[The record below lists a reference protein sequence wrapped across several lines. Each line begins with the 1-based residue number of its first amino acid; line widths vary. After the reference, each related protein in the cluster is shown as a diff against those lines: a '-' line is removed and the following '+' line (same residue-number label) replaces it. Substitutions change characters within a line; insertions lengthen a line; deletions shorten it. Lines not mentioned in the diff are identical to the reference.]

1 MNKEIWKNI
10 DGYSNYMVS
19 NFGRIKNIN
28 YRNTNK
34 EKYINGTKHN
44 GYVYIVLTK
53 NRKIKQH
60 LLHRLVAEAFI
71 PNLENKPCINH
82 KDCNRSNNK
91 VENLEWCTPK
101 ENIQY
106 MDKLKRRVANKKLN
120 EEEVKIIKEKKK
132 QGYIYKDI
140 WKLFKNKITL
150 SGFEK
155 IWYGQ
160 NWRKG
165 DNK

>member
-10 DGYSNYMVS
+10 DGYLNYMVS

-28 YRNTNK
+28 YRGTGK
-34 EKYINGTKHN
+34 TKFIKGTKHN
-44 GYVYIVLTK
+44 NYTHITLSK
-53 NRKIKQH
+53 NNKLKAY

-71 PNLENKPCINH
+71 PNPENKPCINH
-82 KDCNRSNNK
+82 KDCNRQNNRAD
-91 VENLEWCTPK
+91 NLEWCTQK

-120 EEEVKIIKEKKK
+120 EEEVKIIKEIKK
-132 QGYIYKDI
+132 QGYSYKKI
-140 WKLFKNKITL
+140 WELFKNKITL

-160 NWRKG
+160 NWKKG
-165 DNK
+165 E

>member
-1 MNKEIWKNI
+1 MNEIWKPI
-10 DGYSNYMVS
+10 PKYENYKVS
-19 NFGRIKNIN
+19 NLGNIKNVN
-28 YRNTNK
+28 YR
-34 EKYINGTKHN
+34 GTGKTKIIKGHKIN
-44 GYVYIVLTK
+44 GYVYIALRKNNKTK
-53 NRKIKQH
+53 MF
-60 LLHRLVAEAFI
+60 LLHRLVAQLFI
-71 PNLENKPCINH
+71 PNIDNKPCINH
-82 KDCNRSNNK
+82 IDCNRQNNM
-91 VENLEWCTPK
+91 VNNLEWCTQK

-132 QGYIYKDI
+132 QGYLYKDI

>member
-1 MNKEIWKNI
+1 MNKEIWKPI
-10 DGYSNYMVS
+10 DNYLNYMVS

-28 YRNTNK
+28 YRGTGK
-34 EKYINGTKHN
+34 TKFIKGTKHN
-44 GYVYIVLTK
+44 NYTYITLSK
-53 NRKIKQH
+53 NNKLKAY

-71 PNLENKPCINH
+71 PNPENKPCINH
-82 KDCNRSNNK
+82 KDCNRQNNRTD
-91 VENLEWCTPK
+91 NLEWCTQK

-120 EEEVKIIKEKKK
+120 EEEVKIIKEIKK
-132 QGYIYKDI
+132 QGYSYKKV
-140 WKLFKNKITL
+140 WELFKNKITL

-160 NWRKG
+160 NWKKG
-165 DNK
+165 E

>member
-1 MNKEIWKNI
+1 MNKEIWKPI
-10 DGYSNYMVS
+10 DNYLNYMVS

-28 YRNTNK
+28 YRGTGK
-34 EKYINGTKHN
+34 TKFIKGTKHN
-44 GYVYIVLTK
+44 NYTYITLSK
-53 NRKIKQH
+53 NNKLKAY

-71 PNLENKPCINH
+71 PNPENKPCINH
-82 KDCNRSNNK
+82 KDCNRQNNRAD
-91 VENLEWCTPK
+91 NLEWCTQK

-120 EEEVKIIKEKKK
+120 EAEVKIIKEIKK
-132 QGYIYKDI
+132 QGYSYKKI
-140 WKLFKNKITL
+140 WELFKNKITL

-160 NWRKG
+160 NWKKG
-165 DNK
+165 E

>member
-1 MNKEIWKNI
+1 MNEIWKSI
-10 DGYSNYMVS
+10 PEYENYQVS
-19 NFGRIKNIN
+19 NLGNIKNVN
-28 YRNTNK
+28 YRGTGKTKIIKGHINK
-34 EKYINGTKHN
+34 GYIYVALRKNNKTKM
-44 GYVYIVLTK
+44 V
-53 NRKIKQH
+53 
-60 LLHRLVAEAFI
+60 LLHRLIAKAFI
-71 PNLENKPCINH
+71 PNIENKSCINH
-82 KDCNRSNNK
+82 IDCNTQNNNIN
-91 VENLEWCTPK
+91 NLEWCTQK

-132 QGYIYKDI
+132 QGYFYKDI